1 MYCTSI
7 ISFVTGM
14 YVWCLNCSIAVS
26 NLIAEWINSTTLK
39 VKWEPVQVAEGVSL
53 AYSVDYSS
61 IIGNA
66 DGVQCGSEANGT
78 EFLMSKTT
86 KRAFVLIDNL
96 HPNMFYHVRVMVHL
110 NQFQDPSV
118 TIGELW

>member
-7 ISFVTGM
+7 ISFVAGM
-14 YVWCLNCSIAVS
+14 YIWCLHCSIAVS
-26 NLIAEWINSTTLK
+26 NLIAEWINNTTLQ
-39 VKWEPVQVAEGVSL
+39 VKWEPVQVTDGVSL

-66 DGVQCGSEANGT
+66 DGVQCVSEDNGT
-78 EFLMSKTT
+78 ELEMSKTT

-96 HPNMFYHVRVMVHL
+96 HPNVFYHVRVMVHL
-110 NQFQDPSV
+110 NKFQDPSV
-118 TIGELW
+118 AIGEL